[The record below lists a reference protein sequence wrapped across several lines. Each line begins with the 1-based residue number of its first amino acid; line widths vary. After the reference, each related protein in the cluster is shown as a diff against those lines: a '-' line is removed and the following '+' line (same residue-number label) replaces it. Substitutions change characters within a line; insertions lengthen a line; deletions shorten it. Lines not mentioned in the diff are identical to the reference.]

1 MDNTLENRLKIL
13 RKENGYT
20 QEDVAN
26 KLGLTKSAYGYY
38 EQGKTVPDAHTLS
51 KLANIF
57 DVTTDYLLGR
67 TDNPKLTAKD
77 ERSIQKDLKQIIDDF
92 KTGQAG
98 PVFYNGEELSKHDLG
113 VLEEGMELIL
123 QTIKLKNKEKY
134 TPKKYKKD

>member
-1 MDNTLENRLKIL
+1 MFGMKVKQL
-13 RKENGYT
+13 RKDNDMT
-20 QEDVAN
+20 QSD
-26 KLGLTKSAYGYY
+26 
-38 EQGKTVPDAHTLS
+38 
-51 KLANIF
+51 LANILKCSLSKVAMWETEKRDPTKDDLILLSNVF
-57 DVTTDYLLGR
+57 NVSTDYLLGR

-92 KTGQAG
+92 KTGQSG
-98 PVFYNGEELSKHDLG
+98 PAFYNGEELSEHDLG

>member
-1 MDNTLENRLKIL
+1 MNKLGNRLKEL
-13 RKENGYT
+13 RVENRKT
-20 QEDVAN
+20 QEQIA
-26 KLGLTKSAYGYY
+26 KELGTTKATIGRY
-38 EQGKTVPDAHTLS
+38 ELGSREPKTDMLNA
-51 KLANIF
+51 LANYF

-67 TDNPKLTAKD
+67 TDNRKLTVKD
-77 ERSIQKDLKQIIDDF
+77 EKSIQKDLKQIINDF

-98 PVFYNGEELSKHDLG
+98 PVFYNGEELSEHDLG

>member
-1 MDNTLENRLKIL
+1 MDMLSNRLKQL
-13 RKENGYT
+13 RIEK
-20 QEDVAN
+20 
-26 KLGLTKSAYGYY
+26 
-38 EQGKTVPDAHTLS
+38 GKTQKEMAKDLGTTDVSIGRYEKGEREPKTDMLNA
-51 KLANIF
+51 LANYF

-67 TDNPKLTAKD
+67 TDNRKLTVKD
-77 ERSIQKDLKQIIDDF
+77 EKSIQKDLKQIINDF

-98 PVFYNGEELSKHDLG
+98 PVFYNGEELSEHDLG

>member
-1 MDNTLENRLKIL
+1 MFSERLKELRLEADMKQLELAKIL
-13 RKENGYT
+13 GI
-20 QEDVAN
+20 
-26 KLGLTKSAYGYY
+26 SASTIGMY
-38 EQGKTVPDAHTLS
+38 EQGRRFPDQEILL
-51 KLANIF
+51 KIANFF

-77 ERSIQKDLKQIIDDF
+77 KKSIQKDLKQIIDDF

-98 PVFYNGEELSKHDLG
+98 PVFYNGEELSEHDLG